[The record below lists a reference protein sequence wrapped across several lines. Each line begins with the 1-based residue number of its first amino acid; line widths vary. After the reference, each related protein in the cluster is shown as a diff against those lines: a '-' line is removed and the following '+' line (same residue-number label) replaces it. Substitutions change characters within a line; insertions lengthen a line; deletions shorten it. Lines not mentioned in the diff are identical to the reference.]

1 MQIILRKLHLAALS
15 ILILCACSRDDLDRP
30 KFNEMIVLM
39 CGSPGEG
46 EAIPLDEIRES
57 HLYGYWAS
65 CPGYPPRGFD
75 NFSTYDYCRFKD
87 DGTYEIYESPSY
99 HKRRVTPSKTGNYTF
114 EDRNLTLLDIN
125 VSVRIIGHR
134 GDQLV
139 YKTSEGNDLP
149 MYRSQCG
156 ELYCQKDRDADRPV
170 VSEENCRNWENP
182 KKI

>member
-1 MQIILRKLHLAALS
+1 
-15 ILILCACSRDDLDRP
+15 
-30 KFNEMIVLM
+30 
-39 CGSPGEG
+39 
-46 EAIPLDEIRES
+46 
-57 HLYGYWAS
+57 
-65 CPGYPPRGFD
+65 
-75 NFSTYDYCRFKD
+75 
-87 DGTYEIYESPSY
+87 
-99 HKRRVTPSKTGNYTF
+99 VTPSKTGNYTF